1 MVDFDVV
8 DLGPTDHVALGE
20 TAPDFTRPLVADDGW
35 HDASFADTAGSPT
48 VLVFTTMA
56 GAFPA
61 EYTLTELRD
70 RGIGVSATDADPAR
84 TEDGD
89 EADDRA
95 TTDEEATPLDA
106 DRPTAVASSASVLA
120 VSISSPYE
128 LAPFLRDHDLPYGV
142 FSDPTNAVAE
152 TYGVVHDL
160 DGMTGITEPRPAI
173 FVLDADRTVE
183 YAWVAT
189 EWPDFPDYDELEA
202 VLADW

>member
-8 DLGPTDHVALGE
+8 DLGPTDHAALGE
-20 TAPDFTRPLVADDGW
+20 TAPDFTRPLVTDEGW
-35 HDASFADTAGSPT
+35 HDASLADAADSPT

-61 EYTLTELRD
+61 EYMLTELRD
-70 RGIGVSATDADPAR
+70 RGIGVGATDADSTR
-84 TEDGD
+84 IEGGD
-89 EADDRA
+89 EADDGA
-95 TTDEEATPLDA
+95 TTGEEATPLD
-106 DRPTAVASSASVLA
+106 DRPSAAVSSATVLA

-160 DGMTGITEPRPAI
+160 DDMTGITEPRPAI

-202 VLADW
+202 ALDDW